1 MQWRWV
7 CWGVHYGSR
16 AQPVTPPATAS
27 VLVGLTRGR
36 VMPALTLDRLVQ
48 PTLASILY
56 GDVQRFEPNGFHHK
70 IIFRNAIDPAINFDV
85 M

>member
-1 MQWRWV
+1 
-7 CWGVHYGSR
+7 
-16 AQPVTPPATAS
+16 
-27 VLVGLTRGR
+27 
-36 VMPALTLDRLVQ
+36 MPALTLDRLVQ
-48 PTLASILY
+48 PPLASILY